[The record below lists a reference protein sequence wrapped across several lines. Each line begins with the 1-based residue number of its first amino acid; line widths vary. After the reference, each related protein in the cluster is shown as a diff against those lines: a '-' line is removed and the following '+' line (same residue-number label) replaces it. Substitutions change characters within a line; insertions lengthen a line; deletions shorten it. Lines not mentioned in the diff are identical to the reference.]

1 MSAGK
6 MTIALI
12 ILAIGVVFLLQNLG
26 FFSSGVWGVIWPLAL
41 IIVGLAML
49 MSHFMKKEKED
60 EKDNKEKEKE

>member
-1 MSAGK
+1 MFAGK

-12 ILAIGVVFLLQNLG
+12 IIAIGVVFLLQNLG

-49 MSHFMKKEKED
+49 TGHFMKKEDK
-60 EKDNKEKEKE
+60 KDKNEKEKE